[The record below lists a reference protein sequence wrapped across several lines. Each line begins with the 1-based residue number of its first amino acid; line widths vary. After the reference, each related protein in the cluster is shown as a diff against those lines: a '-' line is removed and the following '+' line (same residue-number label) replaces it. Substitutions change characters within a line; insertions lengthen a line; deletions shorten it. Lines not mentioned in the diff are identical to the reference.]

1 MQHFANFSNS
11 ARKSFTRQKQAEIL
25 GKNSSSNSYV
35 DRIQM
40 ARRGEV
46 SKIESPYYISRNE
59 VMTHP
64 QDNRKIVGVQ
74 KIFQQVSGSES
85 PEIGISGYRK
95 NKKLELGGFIVGNDG
110 GVKIEDSV
118 LKNPV
123 EAKRI
128 FDMHSHP
135 NRETNPSQVDMYR
148 DYQKRT
154 QNNGKYE
161 SLIFIPSAFK
171 GRENAPFTITEY
183 RQEAP
188 TEYIPTTI
196 KLAGNKNAV
205 INKHK
210 GLGGERF
217 WWEV

>member
-1 MQHFANFSNS
+1 MQHFVSFSNS
-11 ARKSFTRQKQAEIL
+11 ARKSFTRQKQAKLL
-25 GKNSSSNSYV
+25 GQNAPSTSYV
-35 DRIQM
+35 DRIQT
-40 ARRGEV
+40 ARRGATSE
-46 SKIESPYYISRNE
+46 INSPYYISRNE
-59 VMTHP
+59 AMTHP
-64 QDNRKIVGVQ
+64 QDNRKVVSTQ
-74 KIFQQVSGSES
+74 KIFQQVVGSES
-85 PEIGISGYRK
+85 PEIGISGYRQ
-95 NKKLELGGFIVGNDG
+95 NKKLKLGGFVVGNNE

-123 EAKRI
+123 GAKRI

-161 SLIFIPSAFK
+161 SLIFTPSAFK
-171 GRENAPFTITEY
+171 GRKDAPFTITEY